1 MSLNSCVFTVF
12 HSEAVDAWAS
22 LFLGVVRACPHYLY
36 LAVYKGVSRVTVGAV
51 IAAVKCDASQLY
63 TPGDDEVQLVPLAQS
78 RVSTR
83 YLMLILSL
91 EESVG
96 HTQAGRAPQFQQ
108 PLSHFISPSK
118 Y

>member
-1 MSLNSCVFTVF
+1 MF
-12 HSEAVDAWAS
+12 HAEGVDAWTS
-22 LFLGVVRACPHYLY
+22 LFLGVVRVFPHNSY
-36 LAVYKGVSRVTVGAV
+36 LAGHKGVIRVTVGAV

-96 HTQAGRAPQFQQ
+96 HTQASRAPQFQQ